1 MQPTARSTSQR
12 SSSTGTAP
20 TEWHRSQ
27 SISAPAWCTI
37 WVMTAMSAS
46 APLRYATWD
55 RLTSAVSSST
65 AARTAPGSRPWS
77 MSVFSMRSLAPRWAA
92 IPSST

>member
-1 MQPTARSTSQR
+1 MQPTARSTSQA

-20 TEWHRSQ
+20 TEWDRSH
-27 SISAPAWCTI
+27 SMSAPASCAI
-37 WVMTAMSAS
+37 SVMAGMSAS

-65 AARTAPGSRPWS
+65 AARTASGRTPSL
-77 MSVFSMRSLAPRWAA
+77 MSVPSRRSSAPRWAA
-92 IPSST
+92 MPSST

>member
-1 MQPTARSTSQR
+1 M
-12 SSSTGTAP
+12 GTTP

-27 SISAPAWCTI
+27 SMSAPAWCAI
-37 WVMTAMSAS
+37 SVMAVMSAK

-65 AARTAPGSRPWS
+65 AARTASGEMPSLI
-77 MSVFSMRSLAPRWAA
+77 SVASMRSSAPR
-92 IPSST
+92 